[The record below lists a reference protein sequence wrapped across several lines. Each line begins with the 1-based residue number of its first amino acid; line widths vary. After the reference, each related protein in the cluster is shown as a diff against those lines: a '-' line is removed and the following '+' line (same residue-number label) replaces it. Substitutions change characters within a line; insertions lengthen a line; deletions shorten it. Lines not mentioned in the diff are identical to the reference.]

1 MKKLLLL
8 LSIPILLTGC
18 FGSDEETDNTGTDSE
33 QQGYYY
39 EYITAEFT
47 IEAPDT
53 WEKITS
59 FTSEYPDEIRVAFR
73 NNVKDSDFVANVTV
87 LREDNETSLTNADW
101 AQKKLNDHAETIINY
116 QLISQEE
123 SSSKVAGATSN
134 TLLNTFQG
142 KNDTSGPT
150 LSFAQTYLTKGTKA
164 FTVTATYRP
173 EEDPFAIEKM
183 NTMLRSF
190 TLK

>member
-1 MKKLLLL
+1 MKKLLILL
-8 LSIPILLTGC
+8 LTPFLLTAC
-18 FGSDEETDNTGTDSE
+18 FGTDEEPDPGTDLDD
-33 QQGYYY
+33 QGYYY
-39 EYITAEFT
+39 EYITAEFS

-59 FTSEYPDEIRVAFR
+59 FTSEYPDEVRVAFR

-101 AQKKLNDHAETIINY
+101 AQKKLNDHAETILNY
-116 QLISQEE
+116 QLLSQEE
-123 SSSKVAGATSN
+123 LSSTVAGATSK

-142 KNDTSGPT
+142 KNSTSGPT
-150 LSFAQTYLTKGTKA
+150 LNFAQTYLTKGTKA

-183 NTMLRSF
+183 ETMLRSF
-190 TLK
+190 ILR